1 MKDRYFQSLWLD
13 AHRRCSYDSKFVV
26 VWPPRTV
33 EKPPTRNH
41 PPKARTTRG
50 RRCNFIMLPDQAPD
64 PESHPKSSDDF
75 KIAEQHWQ
83 GRAKTRF
90 ETCAHIS
97 LKEQPTGPGGTYPD
111 PWDNACPI
119 PADGDYASM
128 NACAPVSKTKGHTT
142 ERSDRDVFLSQALL
156 NLLLIQPF
164 LIHTC

>member
-1 MKDRYFQSLWLD
+1 MLACAATVLRGSPEGVASHVGGIGQIFPPAVAAPHTRPLD
-13 AHRRCSYDSKFVV
+13 AHTCSSLQV
-26 VWPPRTV
+26 RGRLATV
-33 EKPPTRNH
+33 S
-41 PPKARTTRG
+41 
-50 RRCNFIMLPDQAPD
+50 RRCNFIMLPDQALD

-75 KIAEQHWQ
+75 KIAEKHWQ

-142 ERSDRDVFLSQALL
+142 ERSDRDVFLSQ
-156 NLLLIQPF
+156 
-164 LIHTC
+164 TGSS